1 MHSQQYNKKHTCT
14 FIITRRDIAMIEPL
28 RPSITCI
35 AMVTYFHM
43 GSIRKSVTTTQIQWQ
58 AAPTTVKHACINT
71 MSVALRQRWTYTH
84 HTFKSDENSRISRSL
99 KSSKFAQF
107 LVPKTANST
116 AASLY
121 TEKTSSETMTTWPT
135 VCVCVCVCAYA
146 VRNTIPGII
155 QLQNRLHVQC
165 NTAVLKHFFL
175 RKSRWATITQKYI
188 DFIGTQRMTIET
200 GFPFQI
206 LLSTHWFMPSVY
218 LTCLMSPATTHQ
230 PFQ

>member
-1 MHSQQYNKKHTCT
+1 MKTIIVYIFRYDNCKLIMHSQQYNKKHTCT

-121 TEKTSSETMTTWPT
+121 TEKTSSKTMTTWPT
-135 VCVCVCVCAYA
+135 VCVCVCVCIRSEEHNT
-146 VRNTIPGII
+146 RN
-155 QLQNRLHVQC
+155 N
-165 NTAVLKHFFL
+165 
-175 RKSRWATITQKYI
+175 
-188 DFIGTQRMTIET
+188 
-200 GFPFQI
+200 
-206 LLSTHWFMPSVY
+206 STPK
-218 LTCLMSPATTHQ
+218 
-230 PFQ
+230 